1 MASKIYVDYNCHVL
15 DKKKASDSDAE
26 CNKRTRPLFAKMKIS
41 NLFREKDMESHLIL
55 VNYNN
60 HLFIFHFQFSMIGF
74 YSAVEK

>member
-1 MASKIYVDYNCHVL
+1 MASKIYVDDNCHVL
-15 DKKKASDSDAE
+15 DIKKASDSDAE

-60 HLFIFHFQFSMIGF
+60 HLFIFHF
-74 YSAVEK
+74 K